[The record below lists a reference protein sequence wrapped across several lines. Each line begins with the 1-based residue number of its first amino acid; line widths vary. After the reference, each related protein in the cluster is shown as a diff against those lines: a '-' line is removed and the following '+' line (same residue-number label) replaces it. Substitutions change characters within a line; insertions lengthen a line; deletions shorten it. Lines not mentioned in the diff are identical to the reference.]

1 MGIFPYMVP
10 CSLLVALRRMF
21 PQNPALRALVSNC
34 AWADRNS
41 STPRSCGVREKTLGG
56 VDKLDFCMSAHSEVV
71 RQIPG
76 ASVPGITAEC
86 YRRVSI
92 HKHLTLQVWKDLKEV
107 GWTKGL
113 RTAKVARAEGQH
125 FD

>member
-1 MGIFPYMVP
+1 MVP
-10 CSLLVALRRMF
+10 CSLPATSRRTF
-21 PQNPALRALVSNC
+21 PPEPPAPPALVPTG

-41 STPRSCGVREKTLGG
+41 STSRSCGVREKTLGG
-56 VDKLDFCMSAHSEVV
+56 VDELDFYMSAHSEVV
-71 RQIPG
+71 RRIPG

-86 YRRVSI
+86 YHRMSI
-92 HKHLTLQVWKDLKEV
+92 HNHLPLQVRKDLQEV

-113 RTAKVARAEGQH
+113 RTAKVARSEGQH